1 MSKGIILSGGCAQIK
16 KIDAFISGKLGI
28 PVLVAENPEEVV
40 VRGMG
45 ITLNNID
52 VLKKTVKNRRR

>member
-1 MSKGIILSGGCAQIK
+1 MDTPFEFNINSSP
-16 KIDAFISGKLGI
+16 FE
-28 PVLVAENPEEVV
+28 AENPEEVV
-40 VRGMG
+40 ARGMG